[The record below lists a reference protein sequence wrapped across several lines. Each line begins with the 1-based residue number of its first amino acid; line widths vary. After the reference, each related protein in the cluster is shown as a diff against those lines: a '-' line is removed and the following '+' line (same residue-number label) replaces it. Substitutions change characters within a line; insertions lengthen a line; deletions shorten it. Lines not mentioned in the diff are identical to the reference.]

1 MEDKKMPTMG
11 GKGNGGGRGNG
22 LGRGQGQ
29 GNNGR
34 RMGTGGANAC
44 RCPSCGHIEPH
55 KRGVPCLQ
63 QKCPKCGVDM
73 VGV

>member
-1 MEDKKMPTMG
+1 
-11 GKGNGGGRGNG
+11 
-22 LGRGQGQ
+22 
-29 GNNGR
+29 
-34 RMGTGGANAC
+34 MGTGGANAC